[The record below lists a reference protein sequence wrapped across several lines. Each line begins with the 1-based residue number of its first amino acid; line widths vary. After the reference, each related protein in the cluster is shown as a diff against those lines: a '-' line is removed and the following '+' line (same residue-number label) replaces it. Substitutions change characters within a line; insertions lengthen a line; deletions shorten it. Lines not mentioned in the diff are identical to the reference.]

1 MNQKEIFLESE
12 GDNWYKRNEGS
23 IDPYSPEILKIL
35 QYLKPISNQIG
46 SILEIGCSDGS
57 KTLILG
63 KELDSKINGIDPSN
77 FSITKA
83 NAKIQDLGLSGN
95 FIQGTADALP
105 FTDNSIDYIHF
116 GFCLYLI
123 DRELI
128 PSVVSEALRILNFE
142 KGFISIFDFDVT
154 RTYANDYKHLAGVK
168 AFKDDYVAKF
178 LETGKFHLVFK
189 ENFSDGNPGLEQNED
204 NRIAIS
210 MLKYKNS

>member
-23 IDPYSPEILKIL
+23 VDPCSPEILKIL

-63 KELDSKINGIDPSN
+63 KELDSQINGIDPSN
-77 FSITKA
+77 FSISKA
-83 NAKIQDLGLSGN
+83 NAKIQELGLSGN
-95 FIQGTADALP
+95 FIQGTADSLP
-105 FTDNSIDYIHF
+105 FQDNSIDYIHF

-128 PSVVSEALRILNFE
+128 PSVVSETLRILNFE

-154 RTYANDYKHLAGVK
+154 HTYANDYKHLAGVK

-178 LETGKFHLVFK
+178 LDTGNFHLVFK
-189 ENFSDGNPGLEQNED
+189 ENFLDGKPGLEQNED
-204 NRIAIS
+204 NRIAIT
-210 MLKYKNS
+210 MIKYKNS

>member
-1 MNQKEIFLESE
+1 MNQKEIFLETE

-63 KELDSKINGIDPSN
+63 KELDSQINGIDPSN
-77 FSITKA
+77 FSISKA
-83 NAKIQDLGLSGN
+83 NAKIQELGLSGN
-95 FIQGTADALP
+95 FIQGTADSLP

-128 PSVVSEALRILNFE
+128 PSVVSEAIRILNFE

-154 RTYANDYKHLAGVK
+154 HTYANDYKHLVGVK
-168 AFKDDYVAKF
+168 AFKDDYVTKF
-178 LETGKFHLVFK
+178 LDTGNFHLVFK
-189 ENFSDGNPGLEQNED
+189 ENFSDGKPGLEQNED
-204 NRIAIS
+204 NRIAIT
-210 MLKYKNS
+210 MIKYKNS

>member
-12 GDNWYKRNEGS
+12 GDNWYKRNEGT

-63 KELDSKINGIDPSN
+63 KELDSQINGIDPSN
-77 FSITKA
+77 FSISKA
-83 NAKIQDLGLSGN
+83 NAKIQELGLSGN
-95 FIQGTADALP
+95 FIQGTADSLP

-154 RTYANDYKHLAGVK
+154 HTYANDYNHLAGVK
-168 AFKDDYVAKF
+168 AFKEDYVAKF
-178 LETGKFHLVFK
+178 LETRNFHLVFK
-189 ENFSDGNPGLEQNED
+189 ENFSDGKPGLEQNED
-204 NRIAIS
+204 NRIAIT
-210 MLKYKNS
+210 MLKYKNG